1 MLTPCYGGGEISCD
15 TNSEILIT
23 IRLKAIFSRSNWLAN
38 LFDHGGLSFYA
49 DDLPIN

>member
-23 IRLKAIFSRSNWLAN
+23 IRLEAVFQAQAGW
-38 LFDHGGLSFYA
+38 
-49 DDLPIN
+49 

>member
-23 IRLKAIFSRSNWLAN
+23 IRLKAVFQGQAGW
-38 LFDHGGLSFYA
+38 
-49 DDLPIN
+49 